1 MTLILAIIPVLL
13 LIILMAF
20 FKMPGD
26 KSSIISLI
34 VTMLIAIFGFAF
46 SVDNL
51 FYSFLYGALKA
62 VSPILIIILMAI
74 FSYNVLLKTEKME
87 IIKQQFASISTDK
100 SIQVLLLTWGF
111 GGLLEAMAGFGT
123 AVAIPAAI
131 LISLGFKP
139 IFSATVSLIANSV
152 ATAFGAIGTP
162 VLVLAKET
170 NLDVLHLSTNVVLQL
185 SVLMFLIPLVLLF
198 LTDSKLK
205 SLPKNIFLAL
215 LVGGVSL
222 VSQYLAAKYM
232 GAESPAIIGSILSI
246 IVIVL
251 YGKLT
256 ASKEEKARKSHL
268 KTKDILNA
276 WSIYL
281 LILFLIILTSPLFPE
296 LRHTLEN
303 NWITRISLPI
313 NASTVNYTISWLT
326 HAGVLLFIGTF
337 IGGLIQGAKV
347 KDLFIV
353 LWNTVK
359 QLKKTFITVICLVG
373 LSTIMDSAGMIAVIA
388 TATLSGINPADIA
401 SIEVLKDAASAAIYG
416 SRGSNGVV
424 IVTTQ
429 KGKTGKPKV
438 SFNASVGFQ
447 TLEKKIDLLS
457 ATEWMEFRT
466 RWNDAYYLSEAQ
478 KKGITNASI
487 RDDNATRLANVGV
500 KAGTDNAYLYILD
513 DRWFNYLSQDM
524 RDSHTYTPTSE
535 SLSLLD
541 WQDEVYRTAIVQDY
555 SLNVSGATDNV
566 SYLFSGGY
574 MNQEGLATGTG
585 YKRFSFRAN
594 VESKINKYLSIG
606 NRFLIP
612 ARTRFL

>member
-13 LIILMAF
+13 LIVLMAF
-20 FKMPGD
+20 FKMSGD

-34 VTMLIAIFGFAF
+34 VTMLIALFGFAF

-87 IIKQQFASISTDK
+87 IIKQQFTSISTDK

-111 GGLLEAMAGFGT
+111 GGLLEAM
-123 AVAIPAAI
+123 AAI

-198 LTDSKLK
+198 LTNPKLK
-205 SLPKNIFLAL
+205 ALPKNIFLAL

-222 VSQYLAAKYM
+222 AGQYLAARYM

-256 ASKEEKARKSHL
+256 ASKEEKERKSTL
-268 KTKDILNA
+268 RTKDILNA

-296 LRHTLEN
+296 LRSTLEN

-326 HAGVLLFIGTF
+326 HAGVLLFLGTF

-347 KDLFIV
+347 KELFIV

-373 LSTIMDSAGMIAVIA
+373 LSTIMDASGMIAIIASALA
-388 TATLSGINPADIA
+388 TATGSLYPLFAPVIGCLGTFITGSDTSSNILFGKLQA
-401 SIEVLKDAASAAIYG
+401 SVAGQIHVSPDWLSAANTVGATGGKIISPQSIAIATSAGNQQGKEGEILKAAIPYALAY
-416 SRGSNGVV
+416 VV
-424 IVTTQ
+424 I
-429 KGKTGKPKV
+429 TGIIV
-438 SFNASVGFQ
+438 
-447 TLEKKIDLLS
+447 
-457 ATEWMEFRT
+457 
-466 RWNDAYYLSEAQ
+466 
-478 KKGITNASI
+478 
-487 RDDNATRLANVGV
+487 
-500 KAGTDNAYLYILD
+500 YI
-513 DRWFNYLSQDM
+513 
-524 RDSHTYTPTSE
+524 
-535 SLSLLD
+535 
-541 WQDEVYRTAIVQDY
+541 
-555 SLNVSGATDNV
+555 
-566 SYLFSGGY
+566 FS
-574 MNQEGLATGTG
+574 
-585 YKRFSFRAN
+585 
-594 VESKINKYLSIG
+594 
-606 NRFLIP
+606 
-612 ARTRFL
+612 

>member
-26 KSSIISLI
+26 KSSIISLV
-34 VTMLIAIFGFAF
+34 VTMLIALFGFTF

-162 VLVLAKET
+162 VLVL
-170 NLDVLHLSTNVVLQL
+170 DVLNLSTNVVLQL
-185 SVLMFLIPLVLLF
+185 SVLMFLIPFVLLF
-198 LTDSKLK
+198 LTDPKLK
-205 SLPKNIFLAL
+205 SLPKNLFLAL
-215 LVGGVSL
+215 LVGSVSL
-222 VSQYLAAKYM
+222 ISQYLAARYM

-256 ASKEEKARKSHL
+256 ASKEEKARKSSL

-281 LILFLIILTSPLFPE
+281 LILVLIILTSPLFPG

-303 NWITRISLPI
+303 NWITKISLPI
-313 NASTVNYTISWLT
+313 NASTVNYTILWLT
-326 HAGVLLFIGTF
+326 HAGVLLFVGTF

-347 KDLFIV
+347 KDLFTV

-359 QLKKTFITVICLVG
+359 QLKKTFVTVICLVG
-373 LSTIMDSAGMIAVIA
+373 LSTIMDASGMIAVIA
-388 TATLSGINPADIA
+388 TALATATGSLYPLFAPVIGCLGTFITGSDTSSNILFGKLQA
-401 SIEVLKDAASAAIYG
+401 SVAGQIHVSPDWLSAA
-416 SRGSNGVV
+416 NTV
-424 IVTTQ
+424 
-429 KGKTGKPKV
+429 
-438 SFNASVGFQ
+438 
-447 TLEKKIDLLS
+447 
-457 ATEWMEFRT
+457 
-466 RWNDAYYLSEAQ
+466 
-478 KKGITNASI
+478 
-487 RDDNATRLANVGV
+487 
-500 KAGTDNAYLYILD
+500 
-513 DRWFNYLSQDM
+513 
-524 RDSHTYTPTSE
+524 
-535 SLSLLD
+535 
-541 WQDEVYRTAIVQDY
+541 
-555 SLNVSGATDNV
+555 GATGGKIISPQSIAIATSAGNQQGKEGEILKAAIPYALTYV
-566 SYLFSGGY
+566 LITGIIVYIFS
-574 MNQEGLATGTG
+574 
-585 YKRFSFRAN
+585 
-594 VESKINKYLSIG
+594 
-606 NRFLIP
+606 
-612 ARTRFL
+612 

>member
-1 MTLILAIIPVLL
+1 MTLILAVIPVLL

-20 FKMPGD
+20 FKMSGD

-34 VTMLIAIFGFAF
+34 VTMLIALFGFAF

-74 FSYNVLLKTEKME
+74 FSYNVLLKAEKME

-222 VSQYLAAKYM
+222 ASQYVAAKYM
-232 GAESPAIIGSILSI
+232 GAESQAI
-246 IVIVL
+246 IVIVV

-281 LILFLIILTSPLFPE
+281 LILFLIILTSPLFPG

-373 LSTIMDSAGMIAVIA
+373 LSTIMDSSGMIAVIA
-388 TATLSGINPADIA
+388 TALATATGSLYPLFAPVIGCLGTFITGSDTSSNILFGKLQA
-401 SIEVLKDAASAAIYG
+401 SVAGQIHVSPDWLSAA
-416 SRGSNGVV
+416 NTV
-424 IVTTQ
+424 
-429 KGKTGKPKV
+429 
-438 SFNASVGFQ
+438 
-447 TLEKKIDLLS
+447 
-457 ATEWMEFRT
+457 
-466 RWNDAYYLSEAQ
+466 
-478 KKGITNASI
+478 
-487 RDDNATRLANVGV
+487 
-500 KAGTDNAYLYILD
+500 
-513 DRWFNYLSQDM
+513 
-524 RDSHTYTPTSE
+524 
-535 SLSLLD
+535 
-541 WQDEVYRTAIVQDY
+541 
-555 SLNVSGATDNV
+555 GATGGKIISPQSIAIATSAGNQQGKEGEILKAAIPYALIYV
-566 SYLFSGGY
+566 AITGIIVYIFS
-574 MNQEGLATGTG
+574 
-585 YKRFSFRAN
+585 
-594 VESKINKYLSIG
+594 
-606 NRFLIP
+606 
-612 ARTRFL
+612 